1 MLMLKTL
8 FHTIVKSDYI
18 CKVESNMS
26 RRIYFNTEKTVTVI
40 KKGYFEID
48 EDFTQVYKSFSN
60 IALEI
65 DNGVSY
71 KLLMYLLAEANNMN
85 GVDISA
91 TGHKNFNKFLESKNK
106 KSISLATY
114 YRCVTELCK
123 AGALTKFS
131 KGHYYLNPYLFW
143 QSDKKSRIQFL
154 QDEQNEISKISH
166 NPNKLISQKE
176 YHDNQENHAK
186 EDY

>member
-1 MLMLKTL
+1 
-8 FHTIVKSDYI
+8 
-18 CKVESNMS
+18 MS
-26 RRIYFNTEKTVTVI
+26 RIYFNTEKTVTVI
-40 KKGYFEID
+40 KRGYFELD
-48 EDFTQVYKSFSN
+48 EDFTQVYKSFSH

-71 KLLMYLLAEANNMN
+71 KLLCYLLAEANTMN

-91 TGHKNFNKFLESKNK
+91 NGYKNFNSFLSSKNK
-106 KSISLATY
+106 KPISLATY

-143 QSDKKSRIQFL
+143 QSDKKSRVQFL
-154 QDEQNEISKISH
+154 QDEQSELISRSV
-166 NPNKLISQKE
+166 NPKKLISE
-176 YHDNQENHAK
+176 
-186 EDY
+186 